1 MKKDILIVIR
11 DILKAD
17 ATILTYITAADI
29 KVADLPES
37 RKSKQITLREDY
49 GKSNSII
56 TSANPTV
63 FVTVWVKE
71 KDNAEPYKT
80 CSTIVRR
87 AIDLLNRK
95 GTTLN
100 SGDLIIN
107 QITKTD
113 ASIKFD
119 SELRCQVGVIVFDC
133 VTND

>member
-1 MKKDILIVIR
+1 MVKDILIVIR
-11 DILKAD
+11 DIIKAD
-17 ATILTYITAADI
+17 STILTYVSAADV
-29 KVADLPES
+29 KVADLPET

-56 TSANPTV
+56 PLANPTI

-80 CSTIVRR
+80 CATIVRR
-87 AIDLLNRK
+87 VIALLNRK
-95 GTTLN
+95 GETLN
-100 SGDLIIN
+100 SSDLIIN

-119 SELRCQVGVIVFDC
+119 SELSCQVGTIVFDC
-133 VTND
+133 ITND